1 MHSTDILLKT
11 LNEEGIL
18 RLTLNDVKRRNA
30 LSEAMLAALG
40 AAFDEASDD
49 PSVRVII
56 LSANGPAFCA
66 GHDLKEM
73 TAGRSKPDGG

>member
-11 LNEEGIL
+11 LNKEGIL

-40 AAFDEASDD
+40 AAFD
-49 PSVRVII
+49 
-56 LSANGPAFCA
+56 
-66 GHDLKEM
+66 
-73 TAGRSKPDGG
+73 

>member
-11 LNEEGIL
+11 LNKEGIL

-49 PSVRVII
+49 PFPPQS
-56 LSANGPAFCA
+56 CA
-66 GHDLKEM
+66 PSQGVLYP
-73 TAGRSKPDGG
+73 GL

>member
-11 LNEEGIL
+11 LNKEGIL

-66 GHDLKEM
+66 GSRLERDDCG
-73 TAGRSKPDGG
+73 AQQA